1 MTIEELR
8 DKLKLMGATEP
19 QLKSKIL
26 EKALFALGG
35 KDVELYDYIEQQKNR
50 VNDQLQEY
58 KQKEEMYHIKL
69 QSLYQKERELN
80 KKEERLNALYENNIN
95 AIEEKRKTFYAEIK
109 DLETP
114 EARDRVRLVNIF
126 LIIADR
132 VKLPFAQDNLD
143 IVGEIL
149 TGVLGEED
157 KI

>member
-35 KDVELYDYIEQQKNR
+35 EDVELYEYIESERTRIEEEKSDCKARENR
-50 VNDQLQEY
+50 NSFKAQEL
-58 KQKEEMYHIKL
+58 ER
-69 QSLYQKERELN
+69 KERELN
-80 KKEERLNALYENNIN
+80 KREERLNALYETNIN
-95 AIEEKRKTFYAEIK
+95 AIEEKRKAFYAEIK

-149 TGVLGEED
+149 TGVMGEDD